1 MTSIV
6 SSKLDALPACPVERT
21 VRMLSGRWRLMVLFR
36 LNDGPMRFNAL
47 ARSLAPISPR
57 ILTHT
62 LRDLEAEGLVWRR
75 SKDSVPPHVSYGLT
89 EDGEALAPIFDE
101 LAKWWLNRHGDS

>member
-1 MTSIV
+1 
-6 SSKLDALPACPVERT
+6 
-21 VRMLSGRWRLMVLFR
+21 MVLFR